1 MCMVLGPTTGSRVIL
16 DGADVFDFDKDGNP
30 GVGDEINAFKVQYNV
45 TVDGDETDRETIE
58 IHAGDDCE

>member
-1 MCMVLGPTTGSRVIL
+1 MVLGPTTGNRVIL
-16 DGADVFDFDKDGNP
+16 DGADVVNFDQDDNP
-30 GVGDEINAFKVQYNV
+30 ELDDEINAFKVQYKV